1 MADIQL
7 LLEAEK
13 RGLLP
18 PDKVALLNEARSR
31 GLIASNDKPV
41 EQPIEQ
47 PKAEPTLLERFLAA
61 NHEAGQGIAN
71 IGAGALKGASQIG
84 STILSPLDAMGM
96 TGKTSDQRRAEV
108 TSGLQDMGA
117 NPNAITFK
125 GGEIGAE
132 IAGTAGLPGAIGGQV
147 ARFAPSIGT
156 AITSGGFAT
165 GVPNAARLM
174 SMEAAKNA
182 AIRVGGGAVSGGLMA
197 GAINPEDA
205 KTGAVI
211 GGAIPI
217 AGKVLGES
225 GKLLR
230 EYAINPLFKP
240 STSAIEKLVQDA
252 GGVEQAKEAIDR
264 AIKAG
269 KTLSGESYT
278 LGQAGKNAGL
288 AATERARSAVNP
300 ENFQRIYQAQRQA
313 RLGALQGIA
322 QDEGALESALS
333 NRALNAKTAY
343 GDVQNKV
350 FSGSDDLTGLLGRAR
365 AGGALSEA
373 QKIAAIEGRKFSI
386 PVVEDAVQAGFQN
399 ADDAARAAY
408 SGMKDTGTMT
418 AGGIPADMPTGEAK
432 GLLSE
437 IRKLGGVSMKDAKD
451 LLGEKQIT
459 KMGVQGGVFST
470 KGEEV
475 GDMVRRLVDQGVMPS
490 HVLNDVDG
498 GAQALRDA
506 IQKAAQGG
514 DDMAMRAAS
523 EAYYGAPEALPLA
536 RDGLMKSAAPEQALR
551 NVVGEA
557 VKGGDLHS
565 VKMGI
570 DQAIGGAN
578 GHQKAALVQLKSEFI
593 DWMGKQSP
601 EYLAANAKYAADSR
615 PINQMKVAKRLA
627 DVLSGEAYKYGANAS
642 QNSASFYRALK
653 NSPSIAKAE
662 TGMKQPLSKIF
673 DEGQMTTIKQVA
685 SELAK
690 DVDLQTLGKGVGS
703 DTAQKLARNSILS
716 SITPMIATSRISR
729 LGQGLALAG
738 RAIKEGSHLR
748 INSQLDTMLQSPE
761 FAGKALGDL
770 TKTQRNKLA
779 DLLANPAVRAL
790 PIAAQSK

>member
-1 MADIQL
+1 MAFDL
-7 LLEAEK
+7 AT
-13 RGLLP
+13 
-18 PDKVALLNEARSR
+18 A
-31 GLIASNDKPV
+31 KPATSGFDLSTAKPI

-47 PKAEPTLLERFLAA
+47 PQAKPTLLERFLAA

-71 IGAGALKGASQIG
+71 IGAGALKGASNIG
-84 STILSPLDAMGM
+84 ATILSPLDAMGL
-96 TGKTSDQRRAEV
+96 TGMSNDQRRAAV
-108 TSGLQDMGA
+108 TGGLQDMGA
-117 NPNAITFK
+117 NPNSLTYK

-147 ARFAPSIGT
+147 ARLSPSIGT
-156 AITSGGFAT
+156 AIASGGFST
-165 GVPNAARLM
+165 GLPAASALSIAGAR
-174 SMEAAKNA
+174 NA
-182 AIRVGGGAVSGGLMA
+182 AIRVGGGAASGALMA
-197 GAINPEDA
+197 SAINPEDA
-205 KTGAVI
+205 KSGAI
-211 GGAIPI
+211 MGGAIPI
-217 AGKVLGES
+217 AGKLLGES

-240 STSAIEKLVQDA
+240 SSAAIEKLVQDA
-252 GGVEQAKEAIDR
+252 GGVEPAREAIDR

-269 KTLSGESYT
+269 KTISGESYT

-333 NRALNAKTAY
+333 NRASNAKTAY
-343 GDVQNKV
+343 GDVQNKL
-350 FSGSDDLTGLLGRAR
+350 FSGSEDLTGLLGRAR

-386 PVVEDAVQAGFQN
+386 PVVEDAAQAGFQN

-408 SGMKDTGTMT
+408 AGMKDTGTMV
-418 AGGIPADMPTGEAK
+418 AGGIPTDMPTGEAK
-432 GLLSE
+432 GLLST
-437 IRKLGGVSMKDAKD
+437 IRKLGGISMKDAKD

-459 KMGVQGGVFST
+459 KMGLQGGVFTT

-475 GDMVRRLVDQGVMPS
+475 GDMVRRLVDKGVMPS
-490 HVLNDVDG
+490 QVLSDVDG

-506 IQKAAQGG
+506 IQKATQGS

-523 EAYYGAPEALPLA
+523 EAYYGAPDALPLA
-536 RDGLMKSAAPEQALR
+536 REGLMKSAAPEQALR

-570 DQAIGGAN
+570 DQAIGGAT
-578 GHQKAALVQLKSEFI
+578 GHQKAALVQLKSEFV

-653 NSPSIAKAE
+653 NAPSIAKSE

-690 DVDLQTLGKGVGS
+690 DVDLQNLGKGVGS

-716 SITPMIATSRISR
+716 SITPMIASSRISR

-748 INSQLDTMLQSPE
+748 VNSQLDTMLQSPE

-779 DLLANPAVRAL
+779 ELLANPAVRAL
-790 PIAAQSK
+790 PIAAQSR